1 MIARTLVPVTLIRG
15 VLYTATAYE
24 DETTYGIATITH
36 MIQRNPAFG
45 RKEKKKKIILDINVK
60 CSLSLTRPAYF
71 KSDHGSEQNFVNHG
85 KSKPSFM

>member
-1 MIARTLVPVTLIRG
+1 LIARTLVPVTLIRG

-45 RKEKKKKIILDINVK
+45 RKEKKKKNHIGYQREMLVVTYK
-60 CSLSLTRPAYF
+60 TSLFQERSW
-71 KSDHGSEQNFVNHG
+71 K
-85 KSKPSFM
+85 